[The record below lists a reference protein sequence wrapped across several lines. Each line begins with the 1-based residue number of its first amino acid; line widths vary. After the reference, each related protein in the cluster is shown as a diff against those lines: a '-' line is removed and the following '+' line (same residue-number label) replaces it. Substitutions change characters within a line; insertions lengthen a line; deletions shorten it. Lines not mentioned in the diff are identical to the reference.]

1 MCLFFRFRLLMHPF
15 TPRLTKRQITFL
27 ISSVHI
33 LSAVVVV
40 PYVIVLKLE
49 DHNCGEAWPNFTSRQ
64 AYTVILF
71 LVQYT
76 LPLSFMTAM
85 YTLALTKLYNVT
97 SNTTKM
103 RSRGEIHRDR
113 ESNNSTERG
122 RGVVRKISSRVATS
136 MRRGFEVESNVRVT
150 KLFIVIVAIFAVFML
165 PNQVLWLWSDFGG
178 GHTHQDLNS
187 IKIICWLF
195 TYTNCVCNPVIFMIF
210 CKEFRAELAK
220 IPKKLCSNGPRPQ
233 LSLSRSSGPPTQ
245 CIPMI
250 ECVSS
255 PNHYQSL
262 DDKWLEGKHTMID
275 V

>member
-1 MCLFFRFRLLMHPF
+1 MCLLFRFRLLMHPF
-15 TPRLTKRQITFL
+15 TPRLTKRQIKVL
-27 ISSVHI
+27 ISGIHM

-40 PYVIVLKLE
+40 PYIIFLKLE
-49 DHNCGEAWPNFTSRQ
+49 DHNCVEIWPNFTSRQ
-64 AYTVILF
+64 VYTVVLF
-71 LVQYT
+71 LVQYA
-76 LPLSFMTAM
+76 LPLSFMTTV
-85 YTLALTKLYNVT
+85 YTLALTKLYKVT

-103 RSRGEIHRDR
+103 RMRSREKLRQDGA
-113 ESNNSTERG
+113 SNNNAERG
-122 RGVVRKISSRVATS
+122 RGVVRKLSSRVAYS

-150 KLFIVIVAIFAVFML
+150 KLFIAIVAIFAVCML

-178 GHTHQDLNS
+178 GNKHQDLNT

-220 IPKKLCSNGPRPQ
+220 IAKKLCPNGPRPQ
-233 LSLSRSSGPPTQ
+233 LSISRSSGPPTQ

-262 DDKWLEGKHTMID
+262 DDK
-275 V
+275 

>member
-1 MCLFFRFRLLMHPF
+1 MHPF

-71 LVQYT
+71 LVQYA

-103 RSRGEIHRDR
+103 RSRGEIHRTTAQR
-113 ESNNSTERG
+113 EVGEWFG
-122 RGVVRKISSRVATS
+122 R
-136 MRRGFEVESNVRVT
+136 
-150 KLFIVIVAIFAVFML
+150 
-165 PNQVLWLWSDFGG
+165 
-178 GHTHQDLNS
+178 
-187 IKIICWLF
+187 
-195 TYTNCVCNPVIFMIF
+195 
-210 CKEFRAELAK
+210 
-220 IPKKLCSNGPRPQ
+220 
-233 LSLSRSSGPPTQ
+233 
-245 CIPMI
+245 
-250 ECVSS
+250 
-255 PNHYQSL
+255 
-262 DDKWLEGKHTMID
+262 
-275 V
+275 